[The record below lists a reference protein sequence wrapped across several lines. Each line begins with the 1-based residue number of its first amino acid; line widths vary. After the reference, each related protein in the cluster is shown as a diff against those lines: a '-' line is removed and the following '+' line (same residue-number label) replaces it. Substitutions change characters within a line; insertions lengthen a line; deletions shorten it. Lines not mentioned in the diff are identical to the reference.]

1 MLGIADLLSLSVFAC
16 ITLYFSLHLV
26 SLVVFKGNML
36 DVLGLLTH
44 FNANL
49 RQSWSLLS
57 DSVGSFDIAREYW

>member
-1 MLGIADLLSLSVFAC
+1 MLGIAYLVSLPESVC
-16 ITLYFSLHLV
+16 IFLYFLLHLV
-26 SLVVFKGNML
+26 PLVVIKGNML
-36 DVLGLLTH
+36 YVLGLITH